1 MKQLAKYRIIKS
13 LVELLEDYPFEEITI
28 KMVCAY
34 SGVNRSTFYDHF
46 QDKYQLLEKIQNY
59 YLNKYMTLLNSFYND
74 FHNIKTDQKKLY
86 KLFLLIAKY
95 IKRKEAYFKATL
107 VTHPNKDIALDYINV
122 TKCCYEKVMDRYE
135 TSITNKH
142 MFIIYSV
149 GGQAGIFIDWLR
161 NGCEESPEEV
171 AEVLL
176 ANTVKLQR

>member
-1 MKQLAKYRIIKS
+1 MCIRDS
-13 LVELLEDYPFEEITI
+13 
-28 KMVCAY
+28 
-34 SGVNRSTFYDHF
+34 
-46 QDKYQLLEKIQNY
+46 
-59 YLNKYMTLLNSFYND
+59 
-74 FHNIKTDQKKLY
+74 
-86 KLFLLIAKY
+86 

-122 TKCCYEKVMDRYE
+122 TKCYYEKVMDRYE
-135 TSITNKH
+135 TSITNKR

-161 NGCEESPEEV
+161 NGCEESPKEV